1 MRKASPTS
9 NCDQSPV
16 SANRR
21 VAYRPIR
28 CQIFLGYLETIL
40 KQSHFHMQSETSLY
54 VLPNVRFGVDHAHVG
69 LISTPVNQDAIIHL
83 QECVLSVV
91 LEISSDVEQRY
102 IERRT
107 YRNMLPRSSALCKGN
122 CIKLPIRCWN
132 KS

>member
-1 MRKASPTS
+1 
-9 NCDQSPV
+9 
-16 SANRR
+16 
-21 VAYRPIR
+21 
-28 CQIFLGYLETIL
+28 
-40 KQSHFHMQSETSLY
+40 MQSETSLY

-91 LEISSDVEQRY
+91 LEISSDVEQRHK
-102 IERRT
+102 ERRT

-122 CIKLPIRCWN
+122 CVKLPIRCWN